1 MSTNIFLN
9 FNIFY
14 FFLGNTARWK
24 GEEDTGPKENDVDLD
39 IKEEPEERE
48 TDGEH
53 DNNTE
58 TESQEQQK
66 GERPKAK
73 LASKGAPSQPL
84 PKRKLIKRRPFRY
97 TPQAVSNE
105 IYKHPRKNINH
116 NRSCDVAESVGESV
130 GTSHLDELEE
140 YQDSIAG
147 PSTAG
152 SSYQQRYQDS
162 IAGPSTAGSS
172 FQQSDHHQQQKVQD
186 LMEQLMNRT
195 TTNLPPR
202 GMRGEKQTK
211 KDQEKRLQANKITQ
225 KEWENGERPADKK
238 SAAKRSSSMEEKNE
252 RPAKKAARDNIQTY
266 KTFGVMVKD
275 DTKVSKVS
283 QVSQVSQVPQDQVCI
298 FYTRFTQNSLR
309 TLYFIYFFPPITQF
323 FNFFSQRR
331 GRKLKMLKVF

>member
-9 FNIFY
+9 FNFFY
-14 FFLGNTARWK
+14 FFLGNEARWK

-39 IKEEPEERE
+39 IKEEPEEPE

-58 TESQEQQK
+58 TESQEEQK
-66 GERPKAK
+66 GERPKPK
-73 LASKGAPSQPL
+73 LASKGAPSQQL

-97 TPQAVSNE
+97 TPQQVSNE

-152 SSYQQRYQDS
+152 SS
-162 IAGPSTAGSS
+162 

-186 LMEQLMNRT
+186 QMEQLMNRT
-195 TTNLPPR
+195 TTNLPPK

-283 QVSQVSQVPQDQVCI
+283 KVSQVSQVSQVPQDQVCI

-323 FNFFSQRR
+323 FNFFSQR